1 MSPPDPPRPSRIVL
15 AETKRREAGQRA
27 AAAGS
32 ALEASLEQHHAAAAL
47 LKLAEV
53 RRVSPHVL
61 HLGPGRLPGTFS
73 ARFDAPG
80 GCDYRGTLR
89 GGRALVAEA
98 KSTQGA
104 TLAWSDFTEAERA
117 DMAAASELGALCL
130 VLWRSAELAAL
141 FAVPWQAMP
150 WKKSGAGQGVRA
162 VDVEEWRVREAP
174 YLRRF
179 VEGR

>member
-1 MSPPDPPRPSRIVL
+1 MSPPELPRPGRIVL
-15 AETKRREAGQRA
+15 AKTRRREAGQRA

-32 ALEASLEQHHAAAAL
+32 ALEASLDKHHTVAL
-47 LKLAEV
+47 GLGLAEV
-53 RRVSPHVL
+53 RHVSPHVK
-61 HLGPGRLPGTFS
+61 HKGPGRLPGTFS
-73 ARFDAPG
+73 AAFDAPG
-80 GCDYRGTLR
+80 GSDYRGTLR
-89 GGRALVAEA
+89 GGRSLVAEA

-117 DMAAASELGALCL
+117 DMAAACELGALCL
-130 VLWRSAELAAL
+130 VLWWSAELAAL

-179 VEGR
+179 VEAR